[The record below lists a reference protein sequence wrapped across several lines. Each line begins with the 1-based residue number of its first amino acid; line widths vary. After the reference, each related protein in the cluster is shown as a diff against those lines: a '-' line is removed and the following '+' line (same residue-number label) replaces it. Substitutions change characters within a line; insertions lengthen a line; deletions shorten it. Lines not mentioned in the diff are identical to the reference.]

1 LSYTQLTR
9 EQNYQIYALM
19 KALCA
24 QLKAMLSVI
33 REFDRQIAEVCAGH
47 ENYALCKSLPGA
59 GEVYAS
65 RLTAALG
72 SDRRRWQSAD
82 ELACLA
88 GVAPVLERSGQSCWV
103 RWRYFCPKF
112 LRQTFHEYAG
122 ESIKHSFW
130 ARASYESQRAKGKKH
145 HAAVRALAFKW
156 VRIIYRCWQTKT
168 AYDEVKYLE
177 SLRRKGSSLLNY
189 AANNPA

>member
-1 LSYTQLTR
+1 MSYTQLTR

-47 ENYALCKSLPGA
+47 ENYELFKSLPGA

-72 SDRRRWQSAD
+72 SARRRWQSA
-82 ELACLA
+82 
-88 GVAPVLERSGQSCWV
+88 GWV
-103 RWRYFCPKF
+103 
-112 LRQTFHEYAG
+112 
-122 ESIKHSFW
+122 
-130 ARASYESQRAKGKKH
+130 
-145 HAAVRALAFKW
+145 
-156 VRIIYRCWQTKT
+156 
-168 AYDEVKYLE
+168 
-177 SLRRKGSSLLNY
+177 SSSWFS
-189 AANNPA
+189 